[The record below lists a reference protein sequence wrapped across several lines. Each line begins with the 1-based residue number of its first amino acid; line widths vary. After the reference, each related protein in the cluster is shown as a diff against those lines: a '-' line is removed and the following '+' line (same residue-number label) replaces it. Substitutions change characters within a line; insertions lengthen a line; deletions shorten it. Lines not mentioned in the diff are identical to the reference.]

1 MLTERRVT
9 VEEKMCKADVCVCM
23 LYHSCL
29 WQSMCQG
36 SYAKQASCGMQH
48 MPCQEKD
55 MSQVLERERERER
68 ESERERVE
76 SCSERGS
83 WELFDSYLR
92 VI

>member
-1 MLTERRVT
+1 
-9 VEEKMCKADVCVCM
+9 
-23 LYHSCL
+23 
-29 WQSMCQG
+29 
-36 SYAKQASCGMQH
+36 
-48 MPCQEKD
+48 
-55 MSQVLERERERER
+55 MSQVLEREKER